1 MPVDLRNRSFVK
13 ELDFTTEELRF
24 LIDLSAELKRAKRDG
39 TEVATP
45 RGQEHRPDLREGH
58 PRAPAARSRSPPTT
72 RAPT

>member
-24 LIDLSAELKRAKRDG
+24 LIDLSADLKRAKRDG
-39 TEVATP
+39 TEVP
-45 RGQEHRPDLREGH
+45 RLTGKNIALIFEKI